1 MSSKTRAVFYA
12 AAGVRLAKLKERMPP
27 GEKWPAYVKAK
38 CGLRR
43 SRADELI
50 KYGLHEDDV
59 EKMLERTRAS
69 VKKHRAAKAAVICNG
84 NGRDKFLA
92 FASKMIESAV
102 YRGGSVDEEVAAAAR
117 RAAVAWTK
125 LADELDAQ
133 ISNQRC

>member
-1 MSSKTRAVFYA
+1 MSDVPETVDDIISDINRLLKEGEQKRERGRRVIENAAVFYA

-92 FASKMIESAV
+92 FASKMIESG
-102 YRGGSVDEEVAAAAR
+102 RLPR
-117 RAAVAWTK
+117 R
-125 LADELDAQ
+125 E
-133 ISNQRC
+133 C